1 MRIHVKLPVRTS
13 IILLIALLLTVSF
26 AVAQDFRVRT
36 KVDLVVV
43 PVSVRDDKGTLV
55 PGLNQKDFAIVEDGV
70 PQTISNFSDD
80 PQPLSAAIVLDTGM
94 GGISMRRLVPL
105 FISLTDGF
113 SDFDEMA
120 SFRYD
125 HFVFPLSDFTSD
137 REKIEKSFEVVKS
150 IAKKQPDRVPPG
162 DPSPTV
168 PKVLQTLLG
177 LLGSGLGGYGGAVDA
192 NTRPPTER
200 LPTVRPTKVAPTRV
214 LFDALYDA
222 AKALETRP
230 QNRRRIIFIVSDGQ
244 VSAAANTHKFAEIT
258 DLLIHD
264 NIQLYS
270 VNTDDDLIERRL
282 GVLGSLARATGGDE
296 YRGLNTAS
304 MENAF
309 ARITEQARNQYVLGY
324 QSSNEPR
331 DGMPVIRQIEVKA
344 RDPKWNVTHRKG
356 YTQVP

>member
-1 MRIHVKLPVRTS
+1 
-13 IILLIALLLTVSF
+13 
-26 AVAQDFRVRT
+26 
-36 KVDLVVV
+36 
-43 PVSVRDDKGTLV
+43 
-55 PGLNQKDFAIVEDGV
+55 
-70 PQTISNFSDD
+70 
-80 PQPLSAAIVLDTGM
+80 
-94 GGISMRRLVPL
+94 
-105 FISLTDGF
+105 
-113 SDFDEMA
+113 
-120 SFRYD
+120 
-125 HFVFPLSDFTSD
+125 
-137 REKIEKSFEVVKS
+137 
-150 IAKKQPDRVPPG
+150 
-162 DPSPTV
+162 
-168 PKVLQTLLG
+168 
-177 LLGSGLGGYGGAVDA
+177 
-192 NTRPPTER
+192 
-200 LPTVRPTKVAPTRV
+200 VAPTRV

-270 VNTDDDLIERRL
+270 VNTDDDLVERRL

-304 MENAF
+304 METAF